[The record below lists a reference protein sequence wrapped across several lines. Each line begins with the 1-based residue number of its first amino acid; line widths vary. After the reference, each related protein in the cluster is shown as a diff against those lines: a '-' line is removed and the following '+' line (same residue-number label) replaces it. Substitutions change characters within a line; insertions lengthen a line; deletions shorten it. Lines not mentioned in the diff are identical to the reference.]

1 MTNVSTFGCSWTS
14 GVWPDFYNWPE
25 WMAHDNPYL
34 NVNDFGWGGTSIKWS
49 AGQLLHRKQAAP
61 ADLTVF
67 QITGKA
73 RLTIANQEANFSAL
87 RKELSPNFIKWDPTV
102 AQHIQT
108 IHRYFRGATTK
119 FMPVDDVE
127 AVYKAWD
134 KSFDVDI
141 ETHEHNMYI
150 NWVRPQVDFM
160 FFHKKR
166 DQRLY
171 YESSAAHEI
180 PCVEEHFGTKQ
191 FNEWIYDDGHHFGP
205 EGSREVAKWVK
216 QKLV

>member
-1 MTNVSTFGCSWTS
+1 MTNVSTFGCSWTA

-25 WMAHDNPYL
+25 WMAHDNPCL

-73 RLTIANQEANFSAL
+73 RLTIANQEANF
-87 RKELSPNFIKWDPTV
+87 
-102 AQHIQT
+102 
-108 IHRYFRGATTK
+108 RGATTK
-119 FMPVDDVE
+119 FMPVDEVE

-171 YESSAAHEI
+171 YESSAAHEM